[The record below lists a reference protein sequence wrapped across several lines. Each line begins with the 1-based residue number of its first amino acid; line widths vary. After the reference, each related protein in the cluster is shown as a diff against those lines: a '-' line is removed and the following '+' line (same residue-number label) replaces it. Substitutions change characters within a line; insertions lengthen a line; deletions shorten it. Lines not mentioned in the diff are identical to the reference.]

1 MDESS
6 VDPSRPTENGMGGGP
21 MPIEPASRRASGGQG
36 GEGIT
41 MDEATFSPPGL
52 TARWTGPSPVSL
64 SLLQITLIVRDLAQA
79 ERDFAEQLGLRVAF
93 RDPSVA
99 TWGLENIVLPMGE
112 TFFEILSPTR
122 PDTPGGRHIAR
133 QGDGG
138 YMVILQ
144 TRALAAHRARVQSLG
159 VRIVLDQETRGSAD
173 GQDWAG
179 IHLHPADTGGLMI
192 SFDEP
197 DPPDSWVG
205 AGPHWRDFVSNE
217 VVTGLVGIT
226 LRSADPE
233 RLARRWSEVLGRPIE
248 ADLRI
253 VLDRGEIAF
262 RAFAAGETHEGL
274 ATIRLA
280 ASDPARRGESF
291 TLAGVRIEIV

>member
-1 MDESS
+1 MDESK
-6 VDPSRPTENGMGGGP
+6 
-21 MPIEPASRRASGGQG
+21 IGQ
-36 GEGIT
+36 
-41 MDEATFSPPGL
+41 AGL
-52 TARWTGPSPVSL
+52 TARWTGPAPISL
-64 SLLQITLIVRDLAQA
+64 SLLQITLIVRDLARA
-79 ERDFAEQLGLRVAF
+79 EADFAERLGLRVAF

-122 PDTPGGRHIAR
+122 ADTPGGRHIAR

-144 TRALAAHRARVQSLG
+144 TRALAAHRARVRDLG
-159 VRIVLDQETRGSAD
+159 IRIVLDQETRGSAD

-179 IHLHPADTGGLMI
+179 IHLHPGDTGGMMI

-217 VVTGLVGIT
+217 IVTGLVGIE
-226 LRSADPE
+226 LRSPEPE
-233 RLARRWSEVLGRPIE
+233 RLARRWSAVLGRPLGE
-248 ADLRI
+248 GRRI
-253 VLDRGEIAF
+253 ALDRGEIAF
-262 RAFAAGETHEGL
+262 RGLEAGERVEGL
-274 ATIRLA
+274 SGIRLA
-280 ASDPARRGESF
+280 ASDPGRRGERF
-291 TLAGVRIEIV
+291 ELAGVRIELL

>member
-1 MDESS
+1 MA
-6 VDPSRPTENGMGGGP
+6 GH
-21 MPIEPASRRASGGQG
+21 
-36 GEGIT
+36 
-41 MDEATFSPPGL
+41 
-52 TARWTGPSPVSL
+52 TGPEPLSL
-64 SLLQITLIVRDLAQA
+64 ALLQITLIVRDLAQA
-79 ERDFAEQLGLRVAF
+79 ERAFAERLGLRVAF

-99 TWGLENIVLPMGE
+99 TWGLENIVLPMGR
-112 TFFEILSPTR
+112 TFFEILAPTR
-122 PDTPGGRHIAR
+122 PDTPGGRHLAR
-133 QGDGG
+133 QGEGG

-144 TRALAAHRARVQSLG
+144 TRALAAHRDRVKALG
-159 VRIVLDQETRGSAD
+159 VRIVLDQETRGHAD

-226 LRSADPE
+226 LRSPDPE
-233 RLARRWSEVLGRPIE
+233 RLAGRWAQVLGRPLARE
-248 ADLRI
+248 ADSAPGAGHGRI

-262 RAFAAGETHEGL
+262 RALGAGEHGEGL
-274 ATIRLA
+274 AEVRLT
-280 ASDPARRGESF
+280 ASDPRRRGERF
-291 TLAGVRIEIV
+291 ALAGVGVELV

>member
-1 MDESS
+1 M
-6 VDPSRPTENGMGGGP
+6 N
-21 MPIEPASRRASGGQG
+21 
-36 GEGIT
+36 
-41 MDEATFSPPGL
+41 EAPDRIAPL
-52 TARWTGPSPVSL
+52 SL
-64 SLLQITLIVRDLAQA
+64 ELLQITLIVADLAWA
-79 ERDFAEQLGLRVAF
+79 EADFERLLGLRVAF

-99 TWGLENIVLPMGE
+99 TWGLENSVLPMGT

-144 TRALAAHRARVQSLG
+144 TRGQLAEHRARVAGLG
-159 VRIVLDQETRGSAD
+159 VRIVLDKETRGSAD

-205 AGPHWRDFVSNE
+205 AGPHWRDFISNR
-217 VVTGLVGIT
+217 VVTGLVGIE
-226 LRSADPE
+226 LRSPEPE
-233 RLARRWSEVLGRPIE
+233 RLARRWSEVLGRPL
-248 ADLRI
+248 ASDGRL
-253 VLDRGEIAF
+253 VLDRGVIAF
-262 RAFAAGETHEGL
+262 RGLDPGESNEGL
-274 ATIRLA
+274 AGIRLS
-280 ASDPARRGESF
+280 ASDPKRRGESF
-291 TLAGVRIEIV
+291 ALAGVRIELV

>member
-1 MDESS
+1 MDESM
-6 VDPSRPTENGMGGGP
+6 TG
-21 MPIEPASRRASGGQG
+21 RA
-36 GEGIT
+36 
-41 MDEATFSPPGL
+41 GL
-52 TARWTGPSPVSL
+52 TARWIRPAPVSL
-64 SLLQITLIVRDLAQA
+64 SLLQITLIVRDLARA
-79 ERDFAEQLGLRVAF
+79 EADFAQWLGLRVAF

-144 TRALAAHRARVQSLG
+144 TRALAAHRARVQELG
-159 VRIVLDQETRGSAD
+159 IRIVLDQETRGSAD

-179 IHLHPADTGGLMI
+179 IHLHPADTGGMMI

-217 VVTGLVGIT
+217 IVTGLVGIE
-226 LRSADPE
+226 LRSPEPE
-233 RLARRWSEVLGRPIE
+233 RLASRWSAVLGRPLDGDRRL
-248 ADLRI
+248 A
-253 VLDRGEIAF
+253 LDRGDLVF
-262 RAFAAGETHEGL
+262 RGLEVGEQIEGL
-274 ATIRLA
+274 SGIRLA
-280 ASDPARRGESF
+280 ASDPRRRGETF
-291 TLAGVRIEIV
+291 DLAGVRIELV

>member
-1 MDESS
+1 MAGRADEGAGLTG
-6 VDPSRPTENGMGGGP
+6 RWQ
-21 MPIEPASRRASGGQG
+21 EPA
-36 GEGIT
+36 
-41 MDEATFSPPGL
+41 
-52 TARWTGPSPVSL
+52 PVSL
-64 SLLQITLIVRDLAQA
+64 ALLQITLIVRDLARV
-79 ERDFAEQLGLRVAF
+79 EREFAEQLGLRVAF

-144 TRALAAHRARVQSLG
+144 TRALAAHRARVAGLG
-159 VRIVLDQETRGSAD
+159 VRIVLDQETRGTAD

-205 AGPHWRDFVSNE
+205 AGPHWRDFVSND
-217 VVTGLVGIT
+217 VVTGLVGIM
-226 LRSADPE
+226 LRSADPA
-233 RLARRWSEVLGRPIE
+233 RLARRWAEVLGRPLS
-248 ADLRI
+248 ADGSRI
-253 VLDRGEIAF
+253 ALDRGTLDF
-262 RAFAAGETHEGL
+262 RAFEAGECHEGL
-274 ATIRLA
+274 AGVRLS
-280 ASDPARRGESF
+280 ASDPKRRGARF
-291 TLAGVRIEIV
+291 ALAGVQIELV

>member
-1 MDESS
+1 MTDAP
-6 VDPSRPTENGMGGGP
+6 D
-21 MPIEPASRRASGGQG
+21 RA
-36 GEGIT
+36 T
-41 MDEATFSPPGL
+41 PL
-52 TARWTGPSPVSL
+52 SL
-64 SLLQITLIVRDLAQA
+64 ELLQITLIVADLAQA
-79 ERDFAEQLGLRVAF
+79 EADFERHLGLRVAF

-99 TWGLENIVLPMGE
+99 TWGLENIVLPMGT

-144 TRALAAHRARVQSLG
+144 TRGQLAKHRARVRDLG
-159 VRIVLDQETRGSAD
+159 IRIVLDTETRGSAD

-179 IHLHPADTGGLMI
+179 IHLHPADTGGMMI

-205 AGPHWRDFVSNE
+205 AGPHWRDFISNR
-217 VVTGLVGIT
+217 VVTGLVGIE
-226 LRSADPE
+226 LRGPEPE
-233 RLARRWSEVLGRPIE
+233 RLARRWSEVLGRP
-248 ADLRI
+248 LVGGRRL

-262 RAFAAGETHEGL
+262 RGLAAGESSEGL
-274 ATIRLA
+274 SGIRLT
-280 ASDPARRGESF
+280 ASETNRRGESF
-291 TLAGVRIEIV
+291 VLAGVRVELV

>member
-1 MDESS
+1 
-6 VDPSRPTENGMGGGP
+6 
-21 MPIEPASRRASGGQG
+21 MPVP
-36 GEGIT
+36 
-41 MDEATFSPPGL
+41 L
-52 TARWTGPSPVSL
+52 SL
-64 SLLQITLIVRDLAQA
+64 ELLQITLIVNDLARTEA
-79 ERDFAEQLGLRVAF
+79 DFARALGLRVAF

-99 TWGLENIVLPMGE
+99 TWGLENIVLPMGRS
-112 TFFEILSPTR
+112 FFEILSPTR

-144 TRALAAHRARVQSLG
+144 TRALAGHRARVRELG

-205 AGPHWRDFVSNE
+205 AGPRWREFVSNG
-217 VVTGLVGIT
+217 VVTGLVGIE
-226 LRSADPE
+226 LRSPEPE
-233 RLARRWSEVLGRPIE
+233 RLARRWAEVCGRE
-248 ADLRI
+248 LDGRGRL
-253 VLDRGEIAF
+253 VLDRGEIGF
-262 RAFAAGETHEGL
+262 RALREGEGGEGL
-274 ATIRLA
+274 AAVRLIASDPERRGETIRLA
-280 ASDPARRGESF
+280 
-291 TLAGVRIEIV
+291 GVEIELV

>member
-1 MDESS
+1 MA
-6 VDPSRPTENGMGGGP
+6 DPT
-21 MPIEPASRRASGGQG
+21 SG
-36 GEGIT
+36 
-41 MDEATFSPPGL
+41 PPGL
-52 TARWTGPSPVSL
+52 TTRWIRPAPVSL
-64 SLLQITLIVRDLAQA
+64 ALLQITLIVRDLARAEHEFA
-79 ERDFAEQLGLRVAF
+79 ERLGLRVAF

-112 TFFEILSPTR
+112 TFFEILAPTR
-122 PDTPGGRHIAR
+122 PDTPGGRHLAR

-144 TRALAAHRARVQSLG
+144 TRALAAHRARVASLG
-159 VRIVLDQETRGSAD
+159 IRIVLDQETRGSAD

-205 AGPHWRDFVSNE
+205 AGPDWRDFVSNE
-217 VVTGLVGIT
+217 VVSGLVGIG
-226 LRSADPE
+226 LRSPE
-233 RLARRWSEVLGRPIE
+233 PARLAGRWSEVLGRPLE
-248 ADLRI
+248 EGGRI

-262 RAFAAGETHEGL
+262 REFEAGETSEGL
-274 ATIRLA
+274 AEIRLS
-280 ASDPARRGESF
+280 ASDPARRGER
-291 TLAGVRIEIV
+291 LEIAGVRIELV